1 MRAALLSVSDWI
13 ASIFK
18 IGYLPLAPGTWASG
32 VALGIWYVLPDI
44 QPLTYVLI
52 LLNLFLLGII
62 TATIVSER
70 ENDSDPKHVVI
81 DEWVGMWIALMLVPK
96 VWSWMLISFF
106 LFRLFDIVKVFPA
119 GRMEKLRGGWGIM
132 LDDVVA
138 GVYAFVVIMVARP
151 LIP

>member
-1 MRAALLSVSDWI
+1 MRAVLLSGSGWI

-32 VALGIWYVLPDI
+32 VALLLWYVLPDI
-44 QPLTYVLI
+44 QTLTYVLI

-62 TATIVSER
+62 TAAIVSER

-81 DEWVGMWIALMLVPK
+81 DEWVGMWIALILVPK

-119 GRMEKLRGGWGIM
+119 RRLEKLRGGWGIM
-132 LDDVVA
+132 LDDVIA
-138 GVYAFVVIMVARP
+138 GVYAFVVIMVVRP